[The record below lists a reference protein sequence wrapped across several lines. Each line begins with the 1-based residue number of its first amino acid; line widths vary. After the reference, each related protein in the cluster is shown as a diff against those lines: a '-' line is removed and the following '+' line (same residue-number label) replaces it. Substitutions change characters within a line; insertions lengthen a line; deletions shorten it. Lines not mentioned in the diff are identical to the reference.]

1 MGTDFLDRDFAPEMY
16 LVDLAARLQAG
27 TATPE
32 EVLEAANMLSQ
43 GVGARLGLEADKARL
58 ERALA
63 VSQERESARLRS
75 VDIAD
80 LDVDPDAKINYLLVE
95 VHVSYLPRD
104 NPNYRYFALKVRR
117 RRDDWFG
124 IHSEPYLYNRN
135 GDWDLDRP
143 SPDFTEDELRQWHDN
158 HFFDYQ
164 EALQRAALLAPDVE
178 VNGLTARDAAAVT
191 TDRLLR

>member
-1 MGTDFLDRDFAPEMY
+1 MTEFLDRDFAPEMY

-43 GVGARLGLEADKARL
+43 GVGARLGLEADVVRL

-63 VSQERESARLRS
+63 VSQQQQVVRLRN

-80 LDVDPDAKINYLLVE
+80 LDVEPDTKITYRLVE
-95 VHVSYLPRD
+95 VHVCYLPPD

-117 RRDDWFG
+117 YRDGWFG
-124 IHSEPYLYNRN
+124 IYSGVHLHNRN
-135 GDWDLDRP
+135 GDWDYERTPADA
-143 SPDFTEDELRQWHDN
+143 TEDELRQWRED

-164 EALQRAALLAPDVE
+164 EAVQRAALLAPDVE
-178 VNGLTARDAAAVT
+178 VGGLTARDAATVT